1 MNRVSNFN
9 NVVCCI
15 LREDIEETVKIMLK
29 DAVNY
34 TNINDI
40 KRKLKKVF
48 EQNRPMVVKL
58 GLDPTAPNIHL
69 GHSIVL
75 KKAKQLQ
82 NLGHMVVIIIGD
94 YTAMIGDPSGRSK
107 TRNPLSQKE
116 ISISASTYKEQV
128 FKIIDEKKTQI
139 RFNSEWLKKL
149 KFSEIIKLAS
159 KCTVA
164 RMLERNDFNDRYKK
178 HLPLA
183 MHELFYPLIQ
193 AYDSIII
200 QADVELG
207 GTDQTFNILM
217 GRNMQKSYGI
227 DQQIAIFMPIIEGID
242 GVQKMSKSLGNY
254 IGIDEPANMMYEKI
268 MSIPDNMIL
277 KYYKFLT
284 DTSPNGVKKVELRL
298 KKENPRD
305 IKMNLAFEITKLYHN
320 KDLAKSA
327 QKRFEKVFQRKET
340 PDDITTLELSFS
352 DNNSLINQLFA
363 GLMKTKKFSSKSD
376 IRRIFKQGGVCID
389 NKKIVDISKFS
400 EEIEK
405 KNKTIVKLGKKNI
418 FKVILSRSLK

>member
-1 MNRVSNFN
+1 MSNFN